1 MQKVREVMTE
11 NPVVLPKD
19 ASLVEAARLMRDHGI
34 GDVIVTDGEQAE
46 GIVTDRDIVVRAVA
60 EGSDPGQVRIED
72 VLSGDLASVTPDD
85 SVERAIALMRE
96 KAIRRVPVLESG
108 KAVGMVSI
116 GDLAIERDADSALAD
131 ISEEPPTR

>member
-11 NPVVLPKD
+11 DPVVLPED
-19 ASLVEAARLMRDHGI
+19 ASLVDAARLMRDQGI
-34 GDVIVTDGEQAE
+34 GDVIVTAGEQAK
-46 GIVTDRDIVVRAVA
+46 GIVTDRDIVIRAVA
-60 EGSDPGQVRIED
+60 EGSDPGQVRVGE
-72 VLSGDLASVTPDD
+72 VLSGDLASVTPED

-96 KAIRRVPVLESG
+96 KAIRRVPVVESG
-108 KAVGMVSI
+108 KAVGIVSI